1 MAKFQLFIGIK
12 KMLFENDHN
21 IVVLKDNLLLIE
33 ESTIKNI
40 ILSQMNLIDKF
51 SVLTT
56 ALKNTGLLHCTKGQR
71 YTSTMYRNGSPF
83 RTDLFA
89 VLADDILESNV
100 FSMISSVNDTA
111 FFNNNNCTSNLLPL
125 IQDVNKLSACQLID
139 VNNNRH
145 LFVSGK
151 SGYGKY
157 FSNTISCKL
166 LQSWRNCTDL

>member
-1 MAKFQLFIGIK
+1 MNTNIQNGKISVIHWNK

-111 FFNNNNCTSNLLPL
+111 FLTIIIAHQIYCHLFKISTNYQLANLLML
-125 IQDVNKLSACQLID
+125 IITVIFCIRKKWL
-139 VNNNRH
+139 
-145 LFVSGK
+145 
-151 SGYGKY
+151 
-157 FSNTISCKL
+157 
-166 LQSWRNCTDL
+166 W

>member
-1 MAKFQLFIGIK
+1 MDFFDIIFHLKLSEDYKKEFETYLCNIFVSSIDEHSDCDNTIVNQFSKVLNTNIQNGKISVIHWNK

-100 FSMISSVNDTA
+100 FSMISS
-111 FFNNNNCTSNLLPL
+111 CLLYTSPSPR
-125 IQDVNKLSACQLID
+125 DCS
-139 VNNNRH
+139 
-145 LFVSGK
+145 
-151 SGYGKY
+151 
-157 FSNTISCKL
+157 
-166 LQSWRNCTDL
+166 